1 MKKSILLIFAL
12 MLIIQP
18 NITFAQAA
26 KFHVDVG
33 VNYLNKNQY
42 IEAYQ
47 EFQKALNKD
56 PNCAEAYYNLGMVYK
71 AQGSKQEAIIEFQ
84 NALRVKPDYI
94 EAKRE
99 LASWG
104 VSYKAQTQT
113 PTQTPTPT
121 QTQTQTQTKNV
132 TQTQTQTNTKTE
144 TPKQKKESDNET
156 EQFVKKLIEE
166 RSKIKQSNITVSAN
180 AYEVSNNPNTYMNK
194 MIEWDGN
201 VESIYK
207 AKEGMLVLV
216 NTNPKVNPKNNMD
229 YCYVIVLPEFTEED
243 RHRISN
249 NASISVKG
257 KIIAVER
264 IFYLN
269 IGYSKRKQP
278 FILPTKIEFRRDEF
292 DSSPLTFQF

>member
-1 MKKSILLIFAL
+1 MKKSILLVLAL

-33 VNYLNKNQY
+33 VNYLNKSQY

-84 NALRVKPDYI
+84 NALRVKPDYTD
-94 EAKRE
+94 AKRE

-104 VSYKAQTQT
+104 VSPKTKTQT
-113 PTQTPTPT
+113 NNGTQS
-121 QTQTQTQTKNV
+121 QTRTL
-132 TQTQTQTNTKTE
+132 TNTKTE
-144 TPKQKKESDNET
+144 TPKQKQKKESDDET

-166 RSKIKQSNITVSAN
+166 RSKINQSNITISAN
-180 AYEVSNNPNTYMNK
+180 AYEVSNNPNTYLNK
-194 MIEWDGN
+194 MIEWEGD

-243 RHRISN
+243 RHRISD
-249 NASISVKG
+249 NASVSVKG

>member
-18 NITFAQAA
+18 SITFAQAA

-71 AQGSKQEAIIEFQ
+71 AQGSQQEAIIEFQ

-94 EAKRE
+94 DAKRE
-99 LASWG
+99 LASLG
-104 VSYKAQTQT
+104 VSPKTQTNNVTQSQTQT
-113 PTQTPTPT
+113 RTR
-121 QTQTQTQTKNV
+121 
-132 TQTQTQTNTKTE
+132 TQTQTNTNTNTKTE
-144 TPKQKKESDNET
+144 TKKQKKESDPET

-166 RSKIKQSNITVSAN
+166 RSKINQSNITISAN

-194 MIEWDGN
+194 MIEWDGD

-243 RHRISN
+243 RHRISD
-249 NASISVKG
+249 NASVSVKG